1 MRRPSTSASNRAKS
15 KGVWITTL
23 ACTDA
28 DGMNCEGHIPIELL
42 CQYAHAPATLSPLHT
57 EHFKSCEF
65 CVSILGIATL
75 ASSADEM
82 KRRLNIQGIPV
93 D

>member
-1 MRRPSTSASNRAKS
+1 
-15 KGVWITTL
+15 
-23 ACTDA
+23 
-28 DGMNCEGHIPIELL
+28 MNSEGHIPVELL
-42 CQYAHAPATLSPLHT
+42 WQYAHAPSTLSPAHT
-57 EHFKSCEF
+57 EHFKTCDL

-93 D
+93 E